1 MIDDRNRLRDALQEC
16 TDRMRDAV
24 DQLDTFNDADER
36 LADGVALEIAP
47 AFHDAISDAEAALE
61 QCDEQINDT
70 LADKLAKMT
79 AERDDLRREVGEL
92 AKSRQLADAV
102 RFVVRSYTTLPGSK
116 PAKTSPKWAA
126 HLLATLT
133 RLEKQ

>member
-1 MIDDRNRLRDALQEC
+1 MIIIE
-16 TDRMRDAV
+16 
-24 DQLDTFNDADER
+24 
-36 LADGVALEIAP
+36 
-47 AFHDAISDAEAALE
+47 AEAALE

-70 LADKLAKMT
+70 LADKLAK
-79 AERDDLRREVGEL
+79 
-92 AKSRQLADAV
+92 LADAV

>member
-1 MIDDRNRLRDALQEC
+1 MIIIE
-16 TDRMRDAV
+16 
-24 DQLDTFNDADER
+24 
-36 LADGVALEIAP
+36 
-47 AFHDAISDAEAALE
+47 AEAALE

-79 AERDDLRREVGEL
+79 ADRDALSANLAKQTDELRKSREL
-92 AKSRQLADAV
+92 ANAV